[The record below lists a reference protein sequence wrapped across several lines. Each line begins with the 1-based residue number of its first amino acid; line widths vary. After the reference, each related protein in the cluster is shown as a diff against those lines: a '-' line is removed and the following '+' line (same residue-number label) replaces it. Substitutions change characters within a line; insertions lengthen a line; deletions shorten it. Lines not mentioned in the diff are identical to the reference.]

1 MSTDH
6 DFTDLTLVVNTTQTR
21 YKLPKDRLK
30 PGQIYYVG
38 VALVDGPY
46 VSTKAGP
53 IPLEAAIPA
62 QDLIVS
68 PSGVAGVLVPIFIVI
83 AVLGSVVAYYA
94 YRNRRLKRNFAAFA
108 SRYSPATGAAIL
120 NTVSL
125 KNNNVTKLGTNQY
138 SYFFRVHWM
147 TTTMIHLL
155 SGALQT
161 TNH

>member
-46 VSTKAGP
+46 VSSKAGP

-125 KNNNVTKLGTNQY
+125 EITHTGAKSDLFIQKLP
-138 SYFFRVHWM
+138 R
-147 TTTMIHLL
+147 I
-155 SGALQT
+155 
-161 TNH
+161 